1 VEMRTYTSLWNIEKR
16 LYRFYDMNLPYPV
29 SIKQIGALFGFGIPW
44 LLLMNII
51 GLPFAPPFGHLI
63 WLAPPVV
70 FVWYSNRPVAEGKK
84 LFDYV
89 YSQARYFLGPR
100 QYADLAVLPGSQ
112 EGGRTL
118 VRARFWRRH
127 GR

>member
-1 VEMRTYTSLWNIEKR
+1 MEMRTYTSLWGIEKR

-29 SIKQIGALFGFGIPW
+29 SIKQIGTLFGFGIPW

-51 GLPFAPPFGHLI
+51 GIPFAPPFGHLI
-63 WLAPPVV
+63 WLAPPAA

-84 LFDYV
+84 LFEYLS
-89 YSQARYFLGPR
+89 SQARYFFSSR
-100 QYADLAVLPGSQ
+100 HYADLVPFAPSEDGAEAKVWS
-112 EGGRTL
+112 
-118 VRARFWRRH
+118 RAWRRH